1 MLLERID
8 RAVRELHLVKQAPVA
23 AVDDRYAMLDDV
35 EGHLMIASALHKPRE
50 LTPDDAIPFLFGA
63 LQYEQIGSMKNTAR
77 EVSLNSSSTT

>member
-23 AVDDRYAMLDDV
+23 AVDDRYAMLDD

-77 EVSLNSSSTT
+77 KVSLNSSSTT